1 MPAANF
7 WGSKKGLR
15 VTAAILCKNL
25 TRRCWEPA
33 LLIAIVTGASLPV
46 HAQSAAPSPSG
57 FVVTPLVELPTDR
70 VFTNGGTDADRQ
82 MMVLAQAVGDLKAQQ
97 TAVQPSDAADQA
109 KKLDLLQKQI
119 ETQQKMIELLMKQ
132 IKQQPVT
139 SDALQKLETST
150 TTLESRS
157 VQAAQRDDEL
167 AHAVDTLI
175 EQQDAQQ
182 RYGPDIPAALHEL
195 YLLGGNNETPLTI
208 AGALAVGY
216 SKIQGIPGGFYY
228 GEFSPDFF
236 VKLNDWILLEA
247 EIGLGSDGFVSP
259 TFLQADFMV
268 NDWLTIIAGR
278 FVAPIG
284 FFNERLNNPWINK
297 LPADAAGSAPLPW
310 LQVLPAMSLMGVQ
323 ARGAFYLGCSP
334 LKMEYAAYVSNGLNV
349 TPATANAPTADEV
362 ANLENMTDTFT
373 IISNNKAFG
382 GRLGLWWPE
391 VGLEG
396 GLSGMYSGDYLAV
409 DSDYSMA
416 LWAIDLNYH
425 KGNWDARFEYGSTYQ
440 QAPPTV
446 ENANTATTI
455 PQGNI
460 RREALYGQVAYRP
473 WDARNKYLS
482 RTEYV
487 YRFSWADFHGI
498 NASALDLSTYSTPI
512 DAPIRRYQNE
522 FGINYYFYQ
531 RMELKCAYQVNTEPG
546 NPQRDNQFMTELAWG
561 W

>member
-1 MPAANF
+1 M
-7 WGSKKGLR
+7 
-15 VTAAILCKNL
+15 T
-25 TRRCWEPA
+25 
-33 LLIAIVTGASLPV
+33 
-46 HAQSAAPSPSG
+46 
-57 FVVTPLVELPTDR
+57 
-70 VFTNGGTDADRQ
+70 
-82 MMVLAQAVGDLKAQQ
+82 VLAQASADLRKQQ
-97 TAVQPSDAADQA
+97 AAVQTNGGPDQA
-109 KKLDLLQKQI
+109 QKLDLLQKQI
-119 ETQQKMIELLMKQ
+119 ETQQKMIELLMQ
-132 IKQQPVT
+132 RIKQEPV
-139 SDALQKLETST
+139 SNDALKKLELST
-150 TTLESRS
+150 ATLESHA
-157 VQAAQRDDEL
+157 VQAAQRDEEL
-167 AHAVDTLI
+167 AHALDTI
-175 EQQDAQQ
+175 MEHQDAQQ
-182 RYGPDIPAALHEL
+182 RDGPDLPAQLHEL
-195 YLLGGNNETPLTI
+195 YLPSGNNETPLMI
-208 AGALAVGY
+208 SGALAVGY

-236 VKLNDWILLEA
+236 VKLNDWIVLEA
-247 EIGLGSDGFVSP
+247 EAALGSENSP
-259 TFLQADFMV
+259 SATFLQADFLV
-268 NDWLTIIAGR
+268 NDWLTIVAGR

-297 LPADAAGSAPLPW
+297 LPADAPGSAPLPW
-310 LQVLPAMSLMGVQ
+310 MQVLPAMSLMGVQ
-323 ARGAFYLGCSP
+323 ARGAFYLGASP

-349 TPATANAPTADEV
+349 TPATPNAPTADEV
-362 ANLENMTDTFT
+362 ANLENMTDTFA

-446 ENANTATTI
+446 VNANTMATI

-460 RREALYGQVAYRP
+460 RREGLYGQVAYRP
-473 WDARNKYLS
+473 WDARNKYLQ

-498 NASALDLSTYSTPI
+498 NASALDLSSYDTPI

-531 RMELKCAYQVNTEPG
+531 RMELKCAYQINTEPG

>member
-1 MPAANF
+1 VIRAVLTSGRTPPYLQLVLFGALLLGGATAVKAEDPGGCSAVLAVGNSLMTGPDQVFAD
-7 WGSKKGLR
+7 
-15 VTAAILCKNL
+15 VDAAI
-25 TRRCWEPA
+25 
-33 LLIAIVTGASLPV
+33 
-46 HAQSAAPSPSG
+46 
-57 FVVTPLVELPTDR
+57 
-70 VFTNGGTDADRQ
+70 DRQ
-82 MMVLAQAVGDLKAQQ
+82 MTVLAQAAADLSMQQ
-97 TAVQPSDAADQA
+97 AAVQPSDAPDQA

-119 ETQQKMIELLMKQ
+119 ETQQKMIELLMQRLKQ
-132 IKQQPVT
+132 PGAT
-139 SDALQKLETST
+139 GGSTQKLELQVE
-150 TTLESRS
+150 TLEARS

-167 AHAVDTLI
+167 AHAVDTLT
-175 EQQDAQQ
+175 EHQDAEQ
-182 RYGPDIPAALHEL
+182 RYGPTIPEQLHEL
-195 YLLGGNNETPLTI
+195 FLPSGNNETPLTI
-208 AGALAVGY
+208 AGAMAVGF

-247 EIGLGSDGFVSP
+247 EAALGSESSP
-259 TFLQADFMV
+259 SATFLQADFLV

-297 LPADAAGSAPLPW
+297 LPADAPGSAPLPW

-323 ARGAFYLGCSP
+323 ARGSFYLGTSP

-362 ANLENMTDTFT
+362 ANLENMTDTFA
-373 IISNNKAFG
+373 IITNNKAFG

-409 DSDYSMA
+409 SPDFSIG
-416 LWAIDLNYH
+416 LWALDLNYH
-425 KGNWDARFEYGSTYQ
+425 KGNWDARFEYGAMYQ
-440 QAPPTV
+440 QAPSSV
-446 ENANTATTI
+446 VDANTNTTI
-455 PQGNI
+455 PQSNI
-460 RREALYGQVAYRP
+460 RRDGLYAQIAYRP
-473 WDARNKYLS
+473 WDARNKYLQ
-482 RTEYV
+482 RTEFV
-487 YRFSWADFHGI
+487 YRFSWAEFHGI
-498 NASALDLSTYSTPI
+498 DPNALVISSYPTPI

-531 RMELKCAYQVNTEPG
+531 RMMLKVAYQINTEPG

>member
-1 MPAANF
+1 VI
-7 WGSKKGLR
+7 W
-15 VTAAILCKNL
+15 AILKRSTARLCFQIVL
-25 TRRCWEPA
+25 LGA
-33 LLIAIVTGASLPV
+33 LPLGSSTIAK
-46 HAQSAAPSPSG
+46 AQTQDPPPSG
-57 FVVTPLVELPTDR
+57 WSVTPGVRTPPDQIFYDVEAE
-70 VFTNGGTDADRQ
+70 VDRQ
-82 MMVLAQAVGDLKAQQ
+82 MTVLAQAAVDLRMQQ
-97 TAVQPSDAADQA
+97 AAVQASDASDQS
-109 KKLDLLQKQI
+109 KKLDLLQKQV
-119 ETQQKMIELLMKQ
+119 ETQQKMIELLMRRV
-132 IKQQPVT
+132 KQQPVST
-139 SDALQKLETST
+139 ESTQKLELLTE
-150 TTLESRS
+150 TLQSRAL
-157 VQAAQRDDEL
+157 QAAQRDEEL
-167 AHAVDTLI
+167 AHAVDTII
-175 EQQDAQQ
+175 EHQDAQQ
-182 RYGPDIPAALHEL
+182 RYGPDLPAQLHEL
-195 YLLGGNNETPLTI
+195 YLPSGNNETPLMI
-208 AGALAVGY
+208 SGALAVGY
-216 SKIQGIPGGFYY
+216 SKIQGVPGGFYY

-236 VKLNDWILLEA
+236 VKLNDWIVLEA
-247 EIGLGSDGFVSP
+247 EAALGSENSP
-259 TFLQADFMV
+259 SATFLQADFLV

-297 LPADAAGSAPLPW
+297 LPADAPGSAPLPW
-310 LQVLPAMSLMGVQ
+310 MQVLPAMSLMGVQ
-323 ARGAFYLGCSP
+323 ARGAFYLGASP

-349 TPATANAPTADEV
+349 APATPNAPTADEV
-362 ANLENMTDTFT
+362 ANLENMTDTFAV
-373 IISNNKAFG
+373 ISNNKAFG

-396 GLSGMYSGDYLAV
+396 GISGMYSGDYLAV

-416 LWAIDLNYH
+416 LWAVDLNYH

-446 ENANTATTI
+446 ENANTGTTI

-460 RREALYGQVAYRP
+460 RREGLYGQVAYRP
-473 WDARNKYLS
+473 WNARNKYLQ

-498 NASALDLSTYSTPI
+498 NASALDLSTYATPI

-531 RMELKCAYQVNTEPG
+531 RMELKCAYQINTEPG

>member
-1 MPAANF
+1 MIWAISNSRTVRF
-7 WGSKKGLR
+7 GLQ
-15 VTAAILCKNL
+15 ILVQS
-25 TRRCWEPA
+25 A
-33 LLIAIVTGASLPV
+33 LLLGTATIAK
-46 HAQSAAPSPSG
+46 AQAQDARSPGWSATPGLETAP
-57 FVVTPLVELPTDR
+57 ER
-70 VFTNGGTDADRQ
+70 VFANGEADVDRQ
-82 MMVLAQAVGDLKAQQ
+82 MTVLAQASADLRMQQAAAQ
-97 TAVQPSDAADQA
+97 ANGGPDQA
-109 KKLDLLQKQI
+109 QKLELLQKQI
-119 ETQQKMIELLMKQ
+119 ETQQKMIELLMQ
-132 IKQQPVT
+132 RIKQQPVS
-139 SDALQKLETST
+139 SDALQKLELST
-150 TTLESRS
+150 ATLESRA

-175 EQQDAQQ
+175 EHQDAQQ
-182 RYGPDIPAALHEL
+182 RYGPDLPAQLHEL
-195 YLLGGNNETPLTI
+195 YLPSGNNETPLMI
-208 AGALAVGY
+208 SGALAVGY
-216 SKIQGIPGGFYY
+216 SKIQGVPGGFYY

-236 VKLNDWILLEA
+236 VKLNDWIVLEA
-247 EIGLGSDGFVSP
+247 EAALGSENSP
-259 TFLQADFMV
+259 SATFLQADFLV

-297 LPADAAGSAPLPW
+297 LPADAPGSAPLPW
-310 LQVLPAMSLMGVQ
+310 MQVLPAMSLMGVQ
-323 ARGAFYLGCSP
+323 ARGAFYLGASP
-334 LKMEYAAYVSNGLNV
+334 VKMEYAAYVSNGLNV

-362 ANLENMTDTFT
+362 ANLENMTDTFA

-382 GRLGLWWPE
+382 GRLGFWWPE

-416 LWAIDLNYH
+416 LWAVDLNYH

-446 ENANTATTI
+446 ENANTGTTI

-460 RREALYGQVAYRP
+460 RREGLYGQVAYRP
-473 WDARNKYLS
+473 WNARNKYLQ

-498 NASALDLSTYSTPI
+498 NASALDLSTYATPI

-531 RMELKCAYQVNTEPG
+531 RMELKCAYQINTEPG